1 MGAVHPHSGIGTV
14 KMGEDAIKSQAER
27 KVLTP
32 EEFLEKLKGALNKN
46 GDFPAC
52 AKIVTELRMLTS
64 DPSTTASK
72 LAEVILKEPSLGVR
86 ILHLVNSS
94 YYKRVKPISTIT
106 QAIVQ
111 VGMKPL
117 AEMCAGLVLLQ
128 RFVPEARQNSAFASC
143 LRKSIMT
150 SLLASSLA
158 SQQLSSASK
167 TLNTRNSESG
177 FLAGTMA
184 EMGVLL
190 MAFYFPQVYESAS
203 KRSEQKGQDISL
215 SIKQIVGF
223 SPAQLSAEVVGTLN
237 LPQYYADVVNKAQET
252 IDNPSPSDAGKQSD
266 LGELAKC
273 LGVAMSISDAITS
286 TTDTNELVAR
296 IRKIQI
302 MSGLSPEFIMN
313 SLKDLNTGVAEH
325 CQSLDLKLPPLPDV
339 LETIT
344 LDASLVSPS
353 ATSSDSA
360 SAERVTLGRNQQDF
374 DNYIEDIELAISRGE
389 PTANILT
396 SVMEVCAYCLGF
408 DRVLLLLA
416 NKTRTTLVG
425 RMMLGSVP
433 GVDPAKIV
441 RPLGSGAPPT
451 APDNLAFT
459 EARVIFSGAPLFPE
473 GLPVVA
479 LPVGYGKRAVGVVYA
494 DRTSRPPVP
503 LAPQEQAAFALLADL
518 LDKSLHKA
526 TKSA

>member
-1 MGAVHPHSGIGTV
+1 
-14 KMGEDAIKSQAER
+14 MGEDAVKSQSER

-32 EEFLEKLKGALNKN
+32 EEFLEKLKGALSRN
-46 GDFPAC
+46 GDFPAS
-52 AKIVTELRMLTS
+52 AKVVTELRMLTS

-86 ILHLVNSS
+86 VLHLVNSS
-94 YYKRVKPISTIT
+94 YYKRAKAISTIT

-158 SQQLSSASK
+158 SQQLSTASK
-167 TLNTRNSESG
+167 TLATRNAESG

-190 MAFYFPQVYESAS
+190 MAFYFPQVYESAA
-203 KRSEQKGQDISL
+203 KRSEQKKQDIAS

-223 SPAQLSAEVVGTLN
+223 SPAQLSAEVISTLN
-237 LPQYYADVVNKAQET
+237 LPQYYADVVNKAQE
-252 IDNPSPSDAGKQSD
+252 ILDSPSSSAAAKQND
-266 LGELAKC
+266 LGEIAKC
-273 LGVAMSISDAITS
+273 LGAAMSLSDAITS
-286 TTDTNELVAR
+286 ATDPDELVAR

-302 MSGLSPEFIMN
+302 LSGLSAEFVMN
-313 SLKDLNTGVAEH
+313 SLKDLDTGVAEH
-325 CQSLDLKLPPLPDV
+325 CQSLELKLPPLPEI
-339 LETIT
+339 LTTIT
-344 LDASLVSPS
+344 LDSGSVAASSSSSNP
-353 ATSSDSA
+353 ATSA
-360 SAERVTLGRNQQDF
+360 KVALGKNQEDF
-374 DNYIEDIELAISRGE
+374 DNYIEDIEIAISRGE

-396 SVMEVCAYCLGF
+396 SVMEACAYCVGF

-416 NKTRTTLVG
+416 NKNRTSLVG

-441 RPLGSGAPPT
+441 RPLGGNVPAS
-451 APDNLAFT
+451 APDNTAFM
-459 EARVIFSGAPLFPE
+459 EGRVVLSGEPLFPE
-473 GLPVVA
+473 GLPVIA
-479 LPVGYGKRAVGVVYA
+479 MPVGYGKRAVGVVYA
-494 DRTSRPPVP
+494 DRSSKPPVP
-503 LAPQEQAAFALLADL
+503 LAPQEQAALALLADL
-518 LDKSLHKA
+518 LDRSLQKVTKA
-526 TKSA
+526 V